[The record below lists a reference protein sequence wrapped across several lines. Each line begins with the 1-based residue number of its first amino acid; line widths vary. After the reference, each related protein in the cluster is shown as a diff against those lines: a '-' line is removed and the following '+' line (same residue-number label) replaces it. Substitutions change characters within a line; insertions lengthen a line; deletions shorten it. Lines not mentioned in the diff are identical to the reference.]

1 MLDRTQ
7 APEFHKIKEINI
19 IRTNK
24 ATLSNQ
30 NTVYTLP
37 LGEQEL
43 VRIEWLLEAGNFY
56 NKLNGQAFFTLKML
70 QEGTKTRN
78 SNQISADIDQYG
90 AFLEVNNHFD
100 QAEIILYCPTRYVSE
115 VIPIVAEMLFE
126 PTFPESEL
134 EILKRRQSQEL
145 QINFQKTTYLAGRA
159 FRKALFGDKH
169 PYGKSLEIEEIEQIN
184 TQVLRE
190 FYSNYIQNSVLE
202 ILVSGYF
209 DDSVLKT
216 LDTYFGKYTPKTTQ
230 KPSFEMIV
238 PTHSE
243 SIFVE
248 KTGSLQNTI
257 RVGKHIINKHH
268 PDYFK
273 LAVTNTIL
281 GGYFG
286 SRLMQ
291 NIREEKGYT
300 YGIFSSLQNLRN
312 ASFIGIGTDVK
323 AEFSQNTLTEI
334 YKEIEILQNEKVS
347 YEELERVKNYMAGS
361 FASGITTAFSQMDLF
376 KEIHLHQIGYGFYE
390 NYLKTIEAIT
400 PEHILEMAQTHYQKQ
415 DLIEIVAG
423 SK

>member
-24 ATLSNQ
+24 TTLSNQ
-30 NTVYTLP
+30 NTIYTLP

-56 NKLNGQAFFTLKML
+56 NRLNGQAFFTLKML
-70 QEGTKTRN
+70 QEGTKNRN

-90 AFLEVNNHFD
+90 AFLEISNHFD
-100 QAEIILYCPTRYVSE
+100 QAEVILYCPTRFVSE
-115 VIPIVAEMLFE
+115 VVPMIAEMLFE

-184 TQVLRE
+184 INVLQE
-190 FYSNYIQNSVLE
+190 FYSNYIQNASLE

-209 DDSVLKT
+209 DDSVLKV
-216 LDTYFGKYTPKTTQ
+216 LDTYFGKYTPKTIQ
-230 KPSFEMIV
+230 KPSFEIS
-238 PTHSE
+238 PIRSE
-243 SIFVE
+243 TIFVE
-248 KTGSLQNTI
+248 KAGSLQNTI
-257 RVGKHIINKHH
+257 RVGKHIINKHNL
-268 PDYFK
+268 DYFK
-273 LAVTNTIL
+273 LAVMNTIL

-312 ASFIGIGTDVK
+312 ASFVGIGTDVK

-347 YEELERVKNYMAGS
+347 LEELERVKNYMAGS

-376 KEIHLHQIGYGFYE
+376 KEIHLHQISYSFYE
-390 NYLKTIEAIT
+390 KYLETIEAVT
-400 PEHILEMAQTHYQKQ
+400 PEHILEMAQKHYQKQ
-415 DLIEIVAG
+415 DLMEIVAG